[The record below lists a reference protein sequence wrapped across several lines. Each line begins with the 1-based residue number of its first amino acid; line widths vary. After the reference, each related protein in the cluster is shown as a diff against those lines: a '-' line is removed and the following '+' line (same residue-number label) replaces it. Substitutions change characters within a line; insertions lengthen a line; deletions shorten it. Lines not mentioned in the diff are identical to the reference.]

1 MKRFITISLLALLLG
16 VSCKKEGP
24 VFEYDDPH
32 AEADF
37 SVPGLTLDNFPFID
51 CSTSTSPLRD
61 MVMYKLLDIPYYW
74 GLNFISGAEYQ
85 LYYDLPAGMVTGSP
99 EHVAYTDRL
108 RELRQHNGS
117 HDAYVNLIDG
127 RTDVIIDSR
136 DISRNELDY
145 SRQKGVPVE
154 PKPLA
159 LDALVFIVHPSNRVK
174 SLSQQQ
180 IRDIYTGRITNWKQV
195 GGADHE
201 IHPYMRDADSGS
213 QEKMETIVMRGE
225 PMVDMPEMVGSAMVS
240 PYFSIE
246 NDEWGIGYTPYYYCE
261 RMIGNLRQV
270 KVLAVDGVYPSPG
283 SILGGALG
291 HKRDAYPYY
300 THIYAA
306 VRQDEPQSSVGRQ
319 LYRWLSTPTAKDIVD
334 ESGYISLR
342 THALAK

>member
-37 SVPGLTLDNFPFID
+37 SVPGLTLDNFPFVD

-61 MVMYKLLDIPYYW
+61 MVMYKLLDISYYW
-74 GLNFISGAEYQ
+74 GQNLISGAEYQ

-136 DISRNELDY
+136 DISRNEQDY
-145 SRQKGVPVE
+145 SQQKGVPVE
-154 PKPLA
+154 TKPLA

-213 QEKMETIVMRGE
+213 QEKMETI
-225 PMVDMPEMVGSAMVS
+225 
-240 PYFSIE
+240 SIE
-246 NDEWGIGYTPYYYCE
+246 ADEWGIGYTPYYYCE

-291 HKRDAYPYY
+291 NRRNAYPYY